1 MLNPLWLKTF
11 ITLIETGHF
20 TRTAERLFMTQP
32 GVSQH
37 IKKLE
42 ETCGYSLIER
52 NNKSFEITPQGKMIY
67 DYGKELQTRETQLLA
82 NLEPDSAHH
91 GKIVLACSGSLALLL
106 YPRLLDLQCK
116 YSKLITYVEAAPNR
130 KIKTDILSGAADLGI
145 ITSQIHDKR
154 IDSQALSVEPLC
166 LMFPANYTFKDGLNT
181 SDLKKIGLINHP
193 DAEHYLSRFCAHSED
208 RILSTLRFEQLPITG
223 YVNQLSQ
230 ILLPV
235 AKGLGFTILPLS
247 ALENFVHKQ
256 NINVYQ
262 PAITT
267 AETLYLITKRR
278 TRTPK
283 RFATVITEI
292 RKVLTRQSED

>member
-42 ETCGYSLIER
+42 QACGHPLIER
-52 NNKSFEITPQGKMIY
+52 NNKSFEITQQGKMLF
-67 DYGKELQTRETQLLA
+67 DYAKESQNRETQLLA
-82 NLEPDSAHH
+82 SLEPDSAYH
-91 GKIVLACSGSLALLL
+91 GNTKLACSGSLALLL

-116 YSKLITYVEAAPNR
+116 CPKLITHVEAAPNR
-130 KIKTDILSGAADLGI
+130 KIKADILSGMADLGI
-145 ITSQIHDKR
+145 VTSQTNDKR
-154 IDSQALSVEPLC
+154 IFSQTLSEEPLC
-166 LMFPANYTFKDGLNT
+166 LMYPAQHSYQGDLTK
-181 SDLKKIGLINHP
+181 SDLQQLGLINHP
-193 DAEHYLSRFCAHSED
+193 DAEHYLARFFAHSD
-208 RILSTLRFEQLPITG
+208 DPDFVDLRFDQIPITG

-247 ALENFVHKQ
+247 ALDNFALKEQ
-256 NINVYQ
+256 IAIYQ
-262 PAITT
+262 PKQPIT
-267 AETLYLITKRR
+267 ETLYLIAKQRPHM
-278 TRTPK
+278 PK
-283 RFATVITEI
+283 RFVTVIDEI
-292 RKVLTRQSED
+292 EQALKRS